1 MTPRPVSQRRKER
14 HKGTHEAIMYLS
26 RVLRGR
32 LYRRLGRL
40 EISHSTGFSGGA
52 CQALTESLLT

>member
-1 MTPRPVSQRRKER
+1 MAATMGRMKVKISRD
-14 HKGTHEAIMYLS
+14 KGTHEALVYLS

-40 EISHSTGFSGGA
+40 ESVWRGGHVA
-52 CQALTESLLT
+52 PRERMVGVVR